1 MQELIDFL
9 SKYPALLNVILV
21 MGTAR
26 MIFKPLMVFI
36 QEVVN
41 VTPSTKDNEI
51 FEAIKANPIYKG
63 FAFLLDYVG
72 SIKLPK

>member
-9 SKYPALLNVILV
+9 SKYPMLLQVIIA

-41 VTPSTKDNEI
+41 VTPSTKDNEF
-51 FEAIKANPIYKG
+51 FEAMKANAIYKAI
-63 FAFLLDYVG
+63 AFMLDYVG